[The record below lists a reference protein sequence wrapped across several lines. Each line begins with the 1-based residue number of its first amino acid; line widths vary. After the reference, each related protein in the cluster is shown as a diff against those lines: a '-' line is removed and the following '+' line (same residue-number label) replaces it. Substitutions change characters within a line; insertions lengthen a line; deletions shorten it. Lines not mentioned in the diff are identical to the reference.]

1 MAKKKAPI
9 KKPKPT
15 KERADKYEDKL
26 HINGTFDQL
35 AKELITPKPK
45 K

>member
-1 MAKKKAPI
+1 MAKKTLI
-9 KKPKPT
+9 RKPKTP
-15 KERADKYEDKL
+15 KPRADKYETKL
-26 HINGTFDQL
+26 RVNGSFDQL